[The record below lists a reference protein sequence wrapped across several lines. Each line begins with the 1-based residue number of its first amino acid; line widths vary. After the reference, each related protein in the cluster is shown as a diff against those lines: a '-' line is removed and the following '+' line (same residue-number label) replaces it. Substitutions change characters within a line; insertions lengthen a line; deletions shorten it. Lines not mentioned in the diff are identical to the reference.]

1 MIVPRIG
8 WSYDAM
14 LLLLYDATFDLLLHL
29 YGLNGTQNGNWM
41 NIRSFKGV
49 FQFQMKSCTY
59 HPMSVDCLD
68 VVAVKHLV
76 GIPYRQVYLS
86 SLDGG

>member
-1 MIVPRIG
+1 
-8 WSYDAM
+8 M
-14 LLLLYDATFDLLLHL
+14 LLLLYDAISDLLLHL
-29 YGLNGTQNGNWM
+29 YGLNGIQNDNCM
-41 NIRSFKGV
+41 NIRSFNGV